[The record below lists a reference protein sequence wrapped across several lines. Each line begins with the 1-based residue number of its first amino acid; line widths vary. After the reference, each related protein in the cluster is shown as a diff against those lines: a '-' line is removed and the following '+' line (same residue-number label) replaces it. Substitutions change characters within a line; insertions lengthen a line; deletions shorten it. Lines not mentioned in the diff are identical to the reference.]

1 VKILRSVNRRSF
13 SVDLAGGYTFLR
25 PSDRFIPAHPP
36 GDFRYL
42 SKLYKG
48 TAFPQV
54 HVNPATAPQFGLIPS
69 PYQNDPLYRRLLR
82 RALLV
87 LAALAL
93 TFFLLWWSAGFPFH
107 DHHYW

>member
-1 VKILRSVNRRSF
+1 MKILRSVNRRSF

-25 PSDRFIPAHPP
+25 PSERFIPAHPP

-42 SKLYKG
+42 ANLYKG

-54 HVNPATAPQFGLIPS
+54 HENPATAPQFELIPS

-82 RALLV
+82 PALIV
-87 LAALAL
+87 LAVLAL
-93 TFFLLWWSAGFPFH
+93 IYF
-107 DHHYW
+107 YW